1 MRVAAAMMAAVAG
14 LALASG
20 ASAQAPAAQAS
31 VASSVIPVKAGPA
44 YELAKVTNSEAM
56 NRVQLDKLL
65 SDTLPKQF
73 AANPDFVE
81 LEAAFPGI
89 IKKIIDAVRPIVVEE
104 TLPSLPIL
112 WRRIGGIY
120 AQGLT
125 EIEINRLLAF
135 YRSPTGQHL
144 LDIIARNADFS
155 RAMNR
160 MLKEEDTTLTS
171 SDLMSA
177 TRVGILT
184 LRNELSPMEIEEV
197 RTIEQTP
204 LGAKMLEL
212 APRVHAEI
220 ALWGNE
226 PSPELDAKIEAA
238 VMAIVKTYVGGKVT
252 Q

>member
-1 MRVAAAMMAAVAG
+1 MKSALFLAVVLALSAPAVAQG
-14 LALASG
+14 
-20 ASAQAPAAQAS
+20 QAPAAQAP
-31 VASSVIPVKAGPA
+31 VASLIVTVESGPA

-65 SDTLPKQF
+65 NDTLPKQF

-89 IKKIIDAVRPIVVEE
+89 TRKVIDSVRSIAVEA
-104 TLPSLPIL
+104 TLSALPIL
-112 WRRIGGIY
+112 WGRIGGIY
-120 AQGLT
+120 SQGLT

-135 YRSPTGQHL
+135 YRGPTGQHL

-160 MLKEEDTTLTS
+160 MLKGEDSRLTS
-171 SDLMSA
+171 SDLMSG

-212 APRVHAEI
+212 GPLVNAEI

-226 PSPELDAKIEAA
+226 PAPELDAKVEAA
-238 VMAIVKTYVGGKVT
+238 VMAIVETYIGGKVT